1 MKINKNEIVSAATN
15 ANYIIFWNINTFKE
29 IKKISNIVCHWN
41 RNSMKMININ
51 TLFIGGNEYNG
62 IYLIDVVSYQVISHI
77 LFEKIV
83 AISAI
88 IKLNKES
95 ILIGCQEE
103 NKSEGE
109 DISYAYSLIEYKYNF
124 NKKTLTKVRENKDAH
139 TNITTGLIKL
149 NNNEIVSCSL
159 DKTIKFWI

>member
-1 MKINKNEIVSAATN
+1 MLSQHQIYRLNNIYDKLNNNFQDYNGFKINEN
-15 ANYIIFWNINTFKE
+15 
-29 IKKISNIVCHWN
+29 
-41 RNSMKMININ
+41 
-51 TLFIGGNEYNG
+51 IGGNNYKG
-62 IYLIDVVSYQVISHI
+62 IYLIDVVNHQVISHI

-124 NKKTLTKVRENKDAH
+124 NKKTLTKVKE
-139 TNITTGLIKL
+139 
-149 NNNEIVSCSL
+149 
-159 DKTIKFWI
+159 KTVDIH